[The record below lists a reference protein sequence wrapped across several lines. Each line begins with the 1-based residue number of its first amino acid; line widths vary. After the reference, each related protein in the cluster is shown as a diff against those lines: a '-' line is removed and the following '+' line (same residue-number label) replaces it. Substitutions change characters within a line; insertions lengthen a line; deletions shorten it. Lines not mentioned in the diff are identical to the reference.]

1 MKLLIAEAIFTNGLI
16 EFVKTQ
22 ERLMDGRLSGIE
34 SCQQNTIFG
43 RLVKISEGYDFFR
56 HVQNPNRMRREQQAN
71 PVMQYFQSGRQI
83 KDLIRCSFVWRNCA
97 T

>member
-1 MKLLIAEAIFTNGLI
+1 MKLSIAKAIFTNGLI

-43 RLVKISEGYDFFR
+43 QFIKISENTPTLKGVL
-56 HVQNPNRMRREQQAN
+56 HTKSPE
-71 PVMQYFQSGRQI
+71 
-83 KDLIRCSFVWRNCA
+83 
-97 T
+97 